1 MTKAETLLKDL
12 RAAWRAFATRP
23 NQDGFA
29 VRSAEACADL
39 GRRLS
44 VHGNLT
50 VAQWNYAEKL
60 VAWSQP
66 RVACKNAPLSSMLAP
81 SVKRV
86 FDLFARA
93 KSAGLRFPKIRLEA
107 SDGQKVV
114 LSQAGERSKYLGQV
128 MMTDGG
134 PFGSNKFF
142 GRIDSAGSLNASA
155 SMTAP
160 VRELVDALAAD
171 PAKVASIYGRKTGSC
186 CFCGRGL
193 EDGRSVAV
201 GYGPVCAEKFGL
213 PWGEERAEPVLVTLE
228 ESNLDEILPLAA

>member
-23 NQDGFA
+23 NQDDFA

-60 VAWSQP
+60 VAWSKP
-66 RVACKNAPLSSMLAP
+66 RVAAAPAALAEN
-81 SVKRV
+81 VRGV
-86 FDLFARA
+86 FELFRRA
-93 KSAGLRFPKIRLEA
+93 KAAGLRFPKIRLEA

-128 MMTDGG
+128 IMTDGG